1 MFNIEV
7 NENIERIIHNIDAN
21 KAKIELS
28 AVRALNKT
36 ALWLKSQAVRE
47 ISEEKQIRLKVI
59 RKRLRIIKARKST
72 LKVLIRAYLYDVRM
86 RNIKQAKIRTA
97 FNDAFMATMPRGY
110 RGIFKRV
117 GRTALPIQEVKLP
130 LEPEASRI
138 IENLVNYEVE
148 RIFEKYFT
156 HELFYDGILDLF
168 T

>member
-21 KAKIELS
+21 KAKIELA

-156 HELFYDGILDLF
+156 HKLFYDGILD
-168 T
+168 

>member
-1 MFNIEV
+1 MFKIEV
-7 NENIERIIHNIDAN
+7 NENIERITHDIDAN
-21 KAKIELS
+21 KAKVELA

-59 RKRLRIIKARKST
+59 GKRLRIIKARKST

-110 RGIFKRV
+110 RGIFKRE
-117 GRTALPIQEVKLP
+117 GKTALPIQEVKLP

-156 HELFYDGILDLF
+156 HELFYDGILD
-168 T
+168 

>member
-1 MFNIEV
+1 MFRVEV
-7 NENIERIIHNIDAN
+7 NENIERVIHNIDAS
-21 KAKIELS
+21 KAKVELA

-156 HELFYDGILDLF
+156 HKLFYDGILD
-168 T
+168 

>member
-21 KAKIELS
+21 KAKIELA

-138 IENLVNYEVE
+138 IENLVNYEVK

-156 HELFYDGILDLF
+156 HELFYDGILD
-168 T
+168 

>member
-21 KAKIELS
+21 KAKIELA

-59 RKRLRIIKARKST
+59 RKRLRIIKARKSA
-72 LKVLIRAYLYDVRM
+72 LKVLIRVYLYDVRM

-110 RGIFKRV
+110 RGTFKRV

-156 HELFYDGILDLF
+156 HELFYDGILD
-168 T
+168 

>member
-7 NENIERIIHNIDAN
+7 NANIERIIHNIDAN
-21 KAKIELS
+21 KAKIEL
-28 AVRALNKT
+28 ATVRALNKT

-156 HELFYDGILDLF
+156 HKLFYDGILD
-168 T
+168 

>member
-21 KAKIELS
+21 KAKIELA
-28 AVRALNKT
+28 AVRVLNKT

-72 LKVLIRAYLYDVRM
+72 LKVLIRAYLYDMRM

-156 HELFYDGILDLF
+156 HELFYDGILD
-168 T
+168 

>member
-21 KAKIELS
+21 KAKIELA

-36 ALWLKSQAVRE
+36 ALRLKSQAVRE

-72 LKVLIRAYLYDVRM
+72 LKVLIRAYLYDMRM

-156 HELFYDGILDLF
+156 HELFYDGILD
-168 T
+168 

>member
-1 MFNIEV
+1 MFKIEV
-7 NENIERIIHNIDAN
+7 NEKIERIIHNIDAS
-21 KAKIELS
+21 KAKVELA

-36 ALWLKSQAVRE
+36 ASWLKLKAIQE
-47 ISEEKQIRLKVI
+47 ISQEKRVSLKTI

-86 RNIKQAKIRTA
+86 GNIKQAKAA

-110 RGIFKRV
+110 RSIFKRV
-117 GRTALPIQEVKLP
+117 GRTALPIQEVKLR

-156 HELFYDGILDLF
+156 HELFYDSILD
-168 T
+168 

>member
-21 KAKIELS
+21 KAKIELA

-59 RKRLRIIKARKST
+59 RKRLRIIKARKSA
-72 LKVLIRAYLYDVRM
+72 LKVLIRVYLYDVRM

-156 HELFYDGILDLF
+156 HELFYDGILD
-168 T
+168 

>member
-21 KAKIELS
+21 KAKIELA

-59 RKRLRIIKARKST
+59 RKRLRIIKARKSA
-72 LKVLIRAYLYDVRM
+72 LKVLIRVYLYDVRM
-86 RNIKQAKIRTA
+86 KNIKQAKIRTA
-97 FNDAFMATMPRGY
+97 FDDAFMATMPRGY

-117 GRTALPIQEVKLP
+117 GRTALPIQEIKLP

-156 HELFYDGILDLF
+156 HELFYDGILD
-168 T
+168 

>member
-21 KAKIELS
+21 KAKIELA

-72 LKVLIRAYLYDVRM
+72 LKVLIRVYLYDI
-86 RNIKQAKIRTA
+86 NIKQAKIRTS

-110 RGIFKRV
+110 RGIFKRE
-117 GRTALPIQEVKLP
+117 GKTALPIQEVKLP

-156 HELFYDGILDLF
+156 HELFYDGILD
-168 T
+168 

>member
-21 KAKIELS
+21 KAKIELA

-110 RGIFKRV
+110 RGIFKRE
-117 GRTALPIQEVKLP
+117 GKIALPIQEVKLP

-156 HELFYDGILDLF
+156 HELFYDGILD
-168 T
+168 

>member
-21 KAKIELS
+21 KAKIELA

-156 HELFYDGILDLF
+156 HELFYDGILD
-168 T
+168 

>member
-21 KAKIELS
+21 KAKIELA

-110 RGIFKRV
+110 RGIFKRE
-117 GRTALPIQEVKLP
+117 GKTALPIQEVKLP

-156 HELFYDGILDLF
+156 HKLFYDGILD
-168 T
+168 

>member
-7 NENIERIIHNIDAN
+7 NENIERIIHNIDVN
-21 KAKIELS
+21 KAKIELA

-110 RGIFKRV
+110 RSIFKRV

-156 HELFYDGILDLF
+156 HELFYDGILD
-168 T
+168 

>member
-7 NENIERIIHNIDAN
+7 NENIERIIHKIDAN
-21 KAKIELS
+21 KAKIELA

-72 LKVLIRAYLYDVRM
+72 LKVLIRAYLYDI
-86 RNIKQAKIRTA
+86 NIKQAKIRIA

-117 GRTALPIQEVKLP
+117 GRTALPIEEVKLP

-156 HELFYDGILDLF
+156 HKLFYDGILD
-168 T
+168 

>member
-1 MFNIEV
+1 MFRVEV
-7 NENIERIIHNIDAN
+7 NENIERVIHNIDVS
-21 KAKIELS
+21 KAKVELA

-59 RKRLRIIKARKST
+59 RKRLRIIKARKSA
-72 LKVLIRAYLYDVRM
+72 LKVLIRIYLYDVRM

-156 HELFYDGILDLF
+156 HELFYDGILD
-168 T
+168 

>member
-21 KAKIELS
+21 KAKIELA

-47 ISEEKQIRLKVI
+47 ISEEKQIKLKVI

-72 LKVLIRAYLYDVRM
+72 LKVLIRAYLYDMRM

-156 HELFYDGILDLF
+156 HELFYDGILD
-168 T
+168 

>member
-7 NENIERIIHNIDAN
+7 SENIERIIHNIDAS
-21 KAKIELS
+21 KAKVELA

-36 ALWLKSQAVRE
+36 ASWLKLKAIQE
-47 ISEEKQIRLKVI
+47 ISQEKRVSLKII

-86 RNIKQAKIRTA
+86 RNIKQAKAA
-97 FNDAFMATMPRGY
+97 FNDLFMATMPRGY

-117 GRTALPIQEVKLP
+117 ERTALPIREVKLP

-156 HELFYDGILDLF
+156 YELFYDEVLD
-168 T
+168 

>member
-21 KAKIELS
+21 KAKIELA

-72 LKVLIRAYLYDVRM
+72 LKVLIKAYLYDI
-86 RNIKQAKIRTA
+86 NIKQAKIRTA

-156 HELFYDGILDLF
+156 HELFYDGILD
-168 T
+168 

>member
-1 MFNIEV
+1 MFKIEV
-7 NENIERIIHNIDAN
+7 NENIERITHDIDAN
-21 KAKIELS
+21 KAKVELA

-47 ISEEKQIRLKVI
+47 ISEEKQIRLKII

-86 RNIKQAKIRTA
+86 RNIKRAKAA
-97 FNDAFMATMPRGY
+97 FNDVFMATMPRGY

-117 GRTALPIQEVKLP
+117 ERTALPIQEVKLP

-156 HELFYDGILDLF
+156 HKLFYDSILD
-168 T
+168 

>member
-21 KAKIELS
+21 KAKIELA

-110 RGIFKRV
+110 RGIFKRE
-117 GRTALPIQEVKLP
+117 GKTALPIQEVKLP

-156 HELFYDGILDLF
+156 HELFYDGILD
-168 T
+168 

>member
-21 KAKIELS
+21 KAKIELA

-110 RGIFKRV
+110 HGILKRE
-117 GRTALPIQEVKLP
+117 GKTALPIQEVKLP

-156 HELFYDGILDLF
+156 HELFYDGILD
-168 T
+168 

>member
-1 MFNIEV
+1 MFKIEV
-7 NENIERIIHNIDAN
+7 NENIERITHDIDAN
-21 KAKIELS
+21 KAKVELA

-110 RGIFKRV
+110 RGIFKRE
-117 GRTALPIQEVKLP
+117 GKTALPIQEVKLP

-156 HELFYDGILDLF
+156 HELFYDGILD
-168 T
+168 

>member
-21 KAKIELS
+21 KAKIELA

-97 FNDAFMATMPRGY
+97 FNDAFMATMPGGY
-110 RGIFKRV
+110 RGIFKRE
-117 GRTALPIQEVKLP
+117 GKTALPIQEVKLP

-156 HELFYDGILDLF
+156 HELFYDGILD
-168 T
+168 

>member
-21 KAKIELS
+21 KAKIELA

-72 LKVLIRAYLYDVRM
+72 LKVLIRAYLYDMRM

-156 HELFYDGILDLF
+156 HELFYDGILD
-168 T
+168 

>member
-21 KAKIELS
+21 KAKIELA

-72 LKVLIRAYLYDVRM
+72 LKVLIRAYLYDMRM

-117 GRTALPIQEVKLP
+117 GRTALPIHEVKLP

-156 HELFYDGILDLF
+156 HELFYDGILD
-168 T
+168 